1 MEELFNIKGKNV
13 VITGASS
20 GIGENLARMYAH
32 YSANVALLARSKE
45 KLTDLAEEL
54 KSKYK
59 VEAFPIP
66 CDVTSE
72 EQIICAVEKAVS
84 CFGQIHI
91 LVNDAGVTEKSE
103 DFTTHTKEQWDK
115 VINTNLT
122 GVYLVSKEVAKNM
135 KEHNYGK
142 IINIAST
149 AGYMGM
155 FNQISYTASKAGV
168 IGMTKSMA
176 VEMGKYNIT
185 VNGIAPGYILTKMTN
200 PNSSGYRYYK
210 SRTILGY
217 VGEPDYLRGT
227 ALLLSTD
234 ASRFITGTT
243 IVVDG
248 GSLSNS

>member
-20 GIGENLARMYAH
+20 GIGENLARMYAQ

-72 EQIICAVEKAVS
+72 EQIIPAV
-84 CFGQIHI
+84 G
-91 LVNDAGVTEKSE
+91 
-103 DFTTHTKEQWDK
+103 
-115 VINTNLT
+115 
-122 GVYLVSKEVAKNM
+122 EVAKNM

-185 VNGIAPGYILTKMTN
+185 VNGIAPGHILQKCGGSS
-200 PNSSGYRYYK
+200 PNS
-210 SRTILGY
+210 
-217 VGEPDYLRGT
+217 
-227 ALLLSTD
+227 
-234 ASRFITGTT
+234 
-243 IVVDG
+243 
-248 GSLSNS
+248 